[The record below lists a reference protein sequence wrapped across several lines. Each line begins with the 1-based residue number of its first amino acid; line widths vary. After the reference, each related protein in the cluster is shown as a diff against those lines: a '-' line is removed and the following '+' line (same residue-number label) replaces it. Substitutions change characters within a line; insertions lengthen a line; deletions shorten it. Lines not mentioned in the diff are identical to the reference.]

1 VNFNAVKGL
10 DKETNSPES
19 LSSLA
24 ALALDDMTFG
34 LLFTIDVQSEINST
48 K

>member
-1 VNFNAVKGL
+1 MDFNAVKGL
-10 DKETNSPES
+10 DKKPNSPES

-24 ALALDDMTFG
+24 ALALDGMAFG
-34 LLFTIDVQSEINST
+34 LLFTIDVQNEMKST